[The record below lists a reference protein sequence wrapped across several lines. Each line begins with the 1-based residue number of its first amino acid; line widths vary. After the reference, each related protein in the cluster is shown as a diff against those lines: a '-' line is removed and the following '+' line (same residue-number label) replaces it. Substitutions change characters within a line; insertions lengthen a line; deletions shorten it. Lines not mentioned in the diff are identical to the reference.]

1 MKYVIALALVLTGCG
16 NTGAPDK
23 SAEQKSKPEKS
34 YVGRFQTFKELAG
47 VALDTM
53 SGKLCKTYDWHSKD
67 SKNAA
72 AMGPYDDAPLCKS
85 LSNCD

>member
-16 NTGAPDK
+16 NTGGAPDK
-23 SAEQKSKPEKS
+23 PTEQKSKPEKS
-34 YVGRFQTFKELAG
+34 YVGRFQPFKELAG

-53 SGKLCKTYDWHSKD
+53 SGKLCKTYDWHKD
-67 SKNAA
+67 NKNAG